1 MDARLM
7 FRKWFTDGWWL
18 CGVFCLVLLT
28 TFVADQGFAEHWTT
42 SKRLWIYLTVPLC
55 VLCAII
61 GFGVKKKIGIGIT
74 MADGCA
80 TLLLIISLATY
91 DYALDAAPKQLVVV
105 GLLYCLWWAIRL
117 GLETYQR
124 MRVMLFWCLLV
135 LGLMSASFGVLQ
147 LMGIKQSLHS
157 LFPVTGSF
165 YNPGPYCG
173 FISLFLPL
181 AVWVVLKYNA
191 IELFKWWRPVSWL
204 YILVY
209 GVIIASIL
217 VLPATMSRI
226 GWLASMVS
234 VLLVCW
240 QELKWKSRVLRW
252 VSNSRLSFY
261 ISLCS
266 LLCLLVV
273 AVAGLFVMKKDSA
286 NGRLLMWK
294 VASNIVLEAPFRGI
308 GLGSFSGEYGKGQY
322 AYFDSGV
329 ASEQEMFVAGT
340 PEYGF
345 NEYLQLA
352 MELGLVGL
360 FTFLLLVGYCF
371 FCSYRNR
378 EYGICGAYISL
389 LIFSFASYPLRLLPF
404 WIVLIFLCALSVS
417 RRDSR
422 LIKSQIHLGYKTTLV
437 LGMICLMISSY
448 IFYQRKGE
456 YKAYRA
462 WNALQRHRYTAC
474 REKDKPR
481 YDSLYSILQSEPKF
495 LFDYAQF
502 LIGTENREEAK
513 AVLERGVMLSCDPMF
528 HNVKARNHQALGEF
542 KEAEYHLRYA
552 TTMLPCRVYPYY
564 LLTKLYAEEAFH
576 DAEKLKECAQMVL
589 TMEPKVQ
596 STAIKEMRKE
606 VKEILQRLH

>member
-1 MDARLM
+1 MNGKLV

-28 TFVADQGFAEHWTT
+28 TFVADRGFAEYWTT
-42 SKRLWIYLTVPLC
+42 SKRLWTYLTVPLC

-61 GFGVKKKIGIGIT
+61 GFGINRKSGLGIT
-74 MADGCA
+74 IADGCA
-80 TLLLIISLATY
+80 TLLLIISFATY
-91 DYALDAAPKQLVVV
+91 NYVLDVAPKQLAVVV
-105 GLLYCLWWAIRL
+105 LLYCLWWAIRFGLVTYQCMRTMLLWSVLAL
-117 GLETYQR
+117 GL
-124 MRVMLFWCLLV
+124 VN
-135 LGLMSASFGVLQ
+135 ASFGVLQ
-147 LMGIKQSLHS
+147 LMGIKQSMHS

-181 AVWVVLKYNA
+181 AVSIVLKYKA
-191 IELFKWWRPVSWL
+191 VELSKWWRPVSWL
-204 YILVY
+204 YILAY
-209 GVIIASIL
+209 GVIMTTIL
-217 VLPATMSRI
+217 VLPTTMSRI
-226 GWLASMVS
+226 GWLASVVS
-234 VLLVCW
+234 VLFVCW
-240 QELKWKSRVLRW
+240 HELKWKSRFLRW
-252 VSNSRLSFY
+252 VASSKFSFY

-266 LLCLLVV
+266 LVCLLIV

-294 VASNIVLEAPFRGI
+294 VASNVVLEAPFRGV
-308 GLGSFSGEYGKGQY
+308 GLGSFSGEYGKGQH
-322 AYFDSGV
+322 AYFDSGI

-352 MELGLVGL
+352 MELGFVGL
-360 FTFLLLVGYCF
+360 FAFLILIGYCF

-378 EYGICGAYISL
+378 EYGVCGAYISL

-417 RRDSR
+417 RSMTRY
-422 LIKSQIHLGYKTTLV
+422 KTSQIHFGYKTSLLLGIVCLV
-437 LGMICLMISSY
+437 LSGYTL
-448 IFYQRKGE
+448 YQIKGE
-456 YKAYRA
+456 YKAYRD
-462 WNALQRHRYTAC
+462 WNALQRYTYTTC
-474 REKDKPR
+474 NEKDKPR
-481 YDSLYSILQSEPKF
+481 YDSLYSTLQGEAKF

-552 TTMLPCRVYPYY
+552 TTMLPYRVYPYY
-564 LLTKLYAEEAFH
+564 LLTKLYAAEAFY
-576 DAEKLKECAQMVL
+576 DAEKLSDCAQKVL

>member
-28 TFVADQGFAEHWTT
+28 AFVADRGFAEYWTT

-55 VLCAII
+55 VLYAII
-61 GFGVKKKIGIGIT
+61 GFGVNRKSGIGIT
-74 MADGCA
+74 IADGCA
-80 TLLLIISLATY
+80 TLLLIVSFATY
-91 DYALDAAPKQLVVV
+91 NYVLDAAPKQLAVVV
-105 GLLYCLWWAIRL
+105 LLYCLWWAIRL
-117 GLETYQR
+117 GIVAYQR
-124 MRVMLFWCLLV
+124 MRTMLLWSVLA
-135 LGLMSASFGVLQ
+135 LGLVNASFGVLQ
-147 LMGIKQSLHS
+147 LMVIKQSLHS

-173 FISLFLPL
+173 FLSLFLPL
-181 AVWVVLKYNA
+181 AVWIVLKYKA
-191 IELFKWWRPVSWL
+191 IELFKWWRPVCWF
-204 YILVY
+204 YILAY

-217 VLPATMSRI
+217 VLPTTMSRI
-226 GWLASMVS
+226 GWLASAVS
-234 VLLVCW
+234 VLFVCW
-240 QELKWKSRVLRW
+240 HELKWKSRFLRW
-252 VSNSRLSFY
+252 VASSKLSFY

-266 LLCLLVV
+266 LVCLLIV

-294 VASNIVLEAPFRGI
+294 VASNVVLEAPFRGV
-308 GLGSFSGEYGKGQY
+308 GLGSFSGEYGKGQH
-322 AYFDSGV
+322 AYFDSGI

-352 MELGLVGL
+352 MELGLMGV
-360 FTFLLLVGYCF
+360 FVFLILIGYCF
-371 FCSYRNR
+371 FYSYRNQ

-404 WIVLIFLCALSVS
+404 WIALIFLCALSVS
-417 RRDSR
+417 RSDTRHK
-422 LIKSQIHLGYKTTLV
+422 KSQIHLGYKTTLV
-437 LGMICLMISSY
+437 LGMICLMMSSY
-448 IFYQRKGE
+448 TLYLRKGE

-462 WNALQRHRYTAC
+462 WKALQRYTLTTFN
-474 REKDKPR
+474 EKDRPY
-481 YDSLYSILQSEPKF
+481 YDSLYPILQSEPKF

-542 KEAEYHLRYA
+542 KEAEYHLQYA
-552 TTMLPCRVYPYY
+552 ATMLPCRVYPYY
-564 LLTKLYAEEAFH
+564 LLTKLYAEEAFY
-576 DAEKLKECAQMVL
+576 DAGKLKECAEMVL

>member
-1 MDARLM
+1 MNAKLVLY
-7 FRKWFTDGWWL
+7 KWFTDGWWL
-18 CGVFCLVLLT
+18 CGVFCLLLLT
-28 TFVADQGFAEHWTT
+28 TFVADQDFAEYWTT
-42 SKRLWIYLTVPLC
+42 SMRLWIYLTVPLC

-61 GFGVKKKIGIGIT
+61 GFGVKRKIGIGIT

-105 GLLYCLWWAIRL
+105 GLLYCLWWTIRL

-124 MRVMLFWCLLV
+124 MRVMLFCCLLV

-181 AVWVVLKYNA
+181 AVWVVLKYNV

-204 YILVY
+204 YILAY

-226 GWLASMVS
+226 GWLASAVS
-234 VLLVCW
+234 VLFVCW
-240 QELKWKSRVLRW
+240 HELRWKSSVLRW
-252 VSNSRLSFY
+252 VVSSKLSFY

-266 LLCLLVV
+266 LVCLLIV
-273 AVAGLFVMKKDSA
+273 AVSGLFVMKKDSA

-294 VASNIVLEAPFRGI
+294 VASNVVLEAPFRGV
-308 GLGSFSGEYGKGQY
+308 GLGCFSGEYGKGQH
-322 AYFDSGV
+322 AYFDRGI
-329 ASEQEMFVAGT
+329 ASEQEMYVAGT

-352 MELGLVGL
+352 MELGLLGL
-360 FTFLLLVGYCF
+360 FTFLLLIGYCF

-404 WIVLIFLCALSVS
+404 WIALIFLCALSVS
-417 RRDSR
+417 RSDTRHK
-422 LIKSQIHLGYKTTLV
+422 KSQIHLGYKTTLV
-437 LGMICLMISSY
+437 LGMICLMMSSY
-448 IFYQRKGE
+448 TLYLRKGE

-462 WNALQRHRYTAC
+462 WKALQRYTLTTFN
-474 REKDKPR
+474 EKDRPY
-481 YDSLYSILQSEPKF
+481 YDSLYPILQSEPKF
-495 LFDYAQF
+495 LFEYAQF
-502 LIGTENREEAK
+502 LIGTENRDEANT
-513 AVLERGVMLSCDPMF
+513 VLERGVMLSCDPMF

-552 TTMLPCRVYPYY
+552 ATMLPYRVYPYY
-564 LLTKLYAEEAFH
+564 LLTKLYAE
-576 DAEKLKECAQMVL
+576 DAYYDKAKLKDCAQKVMM
-589 TMEPKVQ
+589 MEPKVQ

-606 VKEILQRLH
+606 IKEILQSVQ